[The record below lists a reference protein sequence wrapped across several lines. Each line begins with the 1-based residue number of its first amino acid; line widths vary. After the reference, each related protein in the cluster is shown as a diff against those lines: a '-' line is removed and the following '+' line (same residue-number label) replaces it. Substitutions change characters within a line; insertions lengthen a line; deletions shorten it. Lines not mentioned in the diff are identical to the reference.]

1 MLEGGLIDK
10 DTARYKVIVKVFIDI
25 GAKAHQQTGARSRK
39 SK

>member
-25 GAKAHQQTGARSRK
+25 GAKAHQQTGACSRK
-39 SK
+39 GK